1 MPKVPLSYARDMAPC
16 SLSITDPNQTSIMN
30 TKTIVAALLGIAL
43 FTTACNAEGAEVSGA
58 DGCSSCETY
67 LSDPTSN
74 AMCTDQVD
82 AYNDVI
88 ECVCNGPC
96 ASSCGQSGDF
106 CDGADMGD
114 ACTTC
119 LLLPDILGGCNTTIY
134 VCQSL

>member
-1 MPKVPLSYARDMAPC
+1 MAPS
-16 SLSITDPNQTSIMN
+16 SLSITDPNQTSNMN

-43 FTTACNAEGAEVSGA
+43 FTTACDASGIPENDYA
-58 DGCSSCETY
+58 DGMDSCSSCEKY
-67 LSDPTSN
+67 LANPNAN
-74 AMCTDQVD
+74 AMCPDQVD
-82 AYNDVI
+82 AYDDVI